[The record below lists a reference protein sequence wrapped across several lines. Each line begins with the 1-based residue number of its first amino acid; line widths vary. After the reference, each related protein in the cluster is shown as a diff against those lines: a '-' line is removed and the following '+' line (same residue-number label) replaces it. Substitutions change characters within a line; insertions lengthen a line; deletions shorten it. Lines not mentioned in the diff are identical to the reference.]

1 MLSRKG
7 GGKTQT
13 IETGSRTVYARRDLE
28 EAGGNAEVDFGG
40 PHGGF
45 VSFSSLTPKMP
56 QLLGNIHGIIEAF
69 QHYARTQ
76 GSCTVLTRG
85 ELKRFLEH
93 EFADII
99 VV

>member
-28 EAGGNAEVDFGG
+28 EAGGNAEVDFGS

-45 VSFSSLTPKMP
+45 VYFSSLTPKMP
-56 QLLGNIHGIIEAF
+56 QLLRNIHGIIEAF